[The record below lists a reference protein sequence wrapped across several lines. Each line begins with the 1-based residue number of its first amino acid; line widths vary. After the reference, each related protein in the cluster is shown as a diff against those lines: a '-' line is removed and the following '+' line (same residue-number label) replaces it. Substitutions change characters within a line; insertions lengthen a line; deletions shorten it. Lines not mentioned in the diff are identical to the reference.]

1 MNESIAVSW
10 KCEEAMAVTKVNN
23 WHEFVVLLE
32 TDFLDWNEYI
42 FRGQRDST
50 WPLRSKFDR
59 EYRRAKNL
67 LKNTDPLK
75 GLNQKDK
82 SLVEQSNPKMS
93 LGTRKN
99 VLNRL
104 LDSFKNACTGR
115 RGQSPKSLSDI
126 EWWTLGQHFGLST
139 PLLDWTKSPYVA
151 AYFALIELC
160 LDSNSDRA
168 VWAYSQIGM
177 VEIFINSP
185 QFDQQNSSQSDAIE
199 IISGLIDENSRII
212 SQSGLFTK
220 TPIGEDV
227 EEFISDK
234 INLTG
239 MSPIL
244 YKIEIPSS
252 EREAFLRHL
261 EAMNIHAGSLFPDI
275 LGAAEFANRSLERE
289 STDLLW
295 QTQPS
300 FIKRMLS
307 KDVYHDDSDA

>member
-1 MNESIAVSW
+1 MNKLSVPSW
-10 KCEEAMAVTKVNN
+10 KCDKAMAVKKVNN
-23 WHEFVVLLE
+23 WHEFVALLE

-59 EYRRAKNL
+59 EYRSAKNL
-67 LKNTDPLK
+67 LKFTDPLK
-75 GLNQKDK
+75 GLNQQDK
-82 SLVEQSNPKMS
+82 NLVEQQIPKIY
-93 LGTRKN
+93 LDARQD
-99 VLNRL
+99 VLDRL
-104 LDSFKNACTGR
+104 LDSFKKACTGR

-126 EWWTLGQHFGLST
+126 EWWALGQHFGLST
-139 PLLDWTKSPYVA
+139 PLLDWTQSPYVA
-151 AYFALIELC
+151 AYFALKDPC
-160 LDSNSDRA
+160 LDSNTDRA
-168 VWAYSQIGM
+168 VWAYTHSGM
-177 VEIFINSP
+177 VEIFTNSP
-185 QFDQQNSSQSDAIE
+185 GFDQQNSSQSDAIE
-199 IISGLIDENSRII
+199 IVFGLIDENSRII

-220 TPIGEDV
+220 SPAGEDV

-252 EREAFLRHL
+252 QREAFLRHL

-295 QTQPS
+295 KAQPS

-307 KDVYHDDSDA
+307 NDAYHGDSDA